1 MPIYYIEHATP
12 QMVWTIERTYIEAAD
27 EREAN
32 DIYEE
37 LDTESWQFRPD
48 QVIVED
54 QSTGIDDVYETVELT
69 ENDITDEIRTFVE
82 QKKNLLKE
90 RNTE

>member
-1 MPIYYIEHATP
+1 MPIYYKKHAIP
-12 QMVWTIERTYIEAAD
+12 QMVWTVNRTYIEAAD
-27 EREAN
+27 EKEAN

-37 LDTESWQFRPD
+37 LDTESFQFHPD
-48 QVIVED
+48 QVIIED
-54 QSTGIDDVYETVELT
+54 QSTGIDDVFETVELT

-82 QKKNLLKE
+82 QKKNILKE